1 MSLIPRSAGRWT
13 VLAVIC
19 AAVLVVVIDVT
30 VLHVAAPAMTEELQ
44 PSSVALLWIID
55 IYPLVVAPL
64 LVASGALGDRFGRK
78 RMLLAGLVVFG
89 FSSALA
95 AFAPSP
101 AVLIG
106 ARAVMGVG
114 GALILP
120 STMSIIRAV
129 FEDRDERRTA
139 VGIWSA
145 TLAGGAAIGPLVGGF
160 LVEHWW
166 WGAVFLINVPVVL
179 IVLPIGIRLL
189 PESRAAEPP
198 PWDTPAV
205 LLAAGGILGL
215 AFGVKEGARYGFTD
229 PLAIGPLVAACVA
242 LTVFVRRQLARPEPL
257 LDVRLFAN
265 RAFSVSVGCVL
276 LSMFGLVGLELLF
289 ALYLQLVLGLEPLAA
304 SVRLLPLM
312 IASLLGG
319 LAAAPI
325 LRRLGTRATITGGLA
340 LSTLALLPM
349 LALGVEDRYLLLA
362 LPFIALGFG
371 LEVALIAANDVIIS
385 AVPADRAGN
394 AAAIEETAYEL
405 GGGLGV
411 AVLGSIMAAVYSS
424 ALSPVPGV
432 PAAGMAAAGESLG
445 RAVDVAQGLPA
456 AVGSALLTEANDAF
470 ISGLHVV
477 LLASA
482 ALLAASACLSAMALR
497 RLGTGRPSDPTPVAP
512 GCADG
517 DAVSDSHHGRLE
529 A

>member
-1 MSLIPRSAGRWT
+1 MSPLPRAAGRWT
-13 VLAVIC
+13 VLAVVC

-30 VLHVAAPAMTEELQ
+30 VLHVAAPAMTEELR
-44 PSSVALLWIID
+44 PSAVELLWIID

-78 RMLLAGLVVFG
+78 RILLAGLIVFG
-89 FSSALA
+89 LASALA
-95 AFAPSP
+95 AFAWSP

-106 ARAVMGVG
+106 ARALMGVG
-114 GALILP
+114 GASILP
-120 STMSIIRAV
+120 STMSIIRGV

-179 IVLPIGIRLL
+179 IVLPIGMRLL

-198 PWDTPAV
+198 PWDTPAIV
-205 LLAAGGILGL
+205 LAAGGILGL
-215 AFGVKEGARYGFTD
+215 AFGIKEGARNGFTE
-229 PLAIGPLVAACVA
+229 PLAIVPLIAACTA
-242 LTVFVRRQLARPEPL
+242 LTAFVRRQLGRPEPL

-265 RAFSVSVGCVL
+265 RAFSVSVSCVL
-276 LSMFGLVGLELLF
+276 LSMFGLVGLELFF

-304 SVRLLPLM
+304 SIRLLPLM

-319 LAAAPI
+319 LSAAPI
-325 LRRLGTRATITGGLA
+325 LRRLGTRVTIAGGLL
-340 LSTLALLPM
+340 LSTLGLLPM

-362 LPFIALGFG
+362 LPFVPLGFG
-371 LEVALIAANDVIIS
+371 LEIALVAANDVIIS

-394 AAAIEETAYEL
+394 ASAIEETAYEL

-411 AVLGSIMAAVYSS
+411 AVLGSILGAVYSG
-424 ALSPVPGV
+424 ALAPVRGV
-432 PAAGMAAAGESLG
+432 GAAGMDVARESLG
-445 RAVDVAQGLPA
+445 GAVEVAHTLPA
-456 AVGSALLTEANDAF
+456 AVGSALIAEASKAF
-470 ISGLHVV
+470 VSGLHVV

-482 ALLAASACLSAMALR
+482 GLLAASALLSAIVLR
-497 RLGTGRPSDPTPVAP
+497 RPSAPRPAP
-512 GCADG
+512 R
-517 DAVSDSHHGRLE
+517 DAELPAEPAVR
-529 A
+529 